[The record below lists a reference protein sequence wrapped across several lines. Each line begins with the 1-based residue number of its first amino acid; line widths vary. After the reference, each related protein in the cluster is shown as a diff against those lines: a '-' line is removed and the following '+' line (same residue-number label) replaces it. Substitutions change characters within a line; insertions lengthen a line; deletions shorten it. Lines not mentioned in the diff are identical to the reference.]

1 MKINQS
7 MTISDLQEM
16 FEKDFDAKLII
27 NTNIKSLRTELYE
40 IAKIKDRHV
49 TISVNESSRTRS
61 IEKMFMQQFGIN
73 VEICDRWGNSVAKDI
88 MLSEVNEE
96 AKKKNQYQDESSQ
109 NIENEESENG
119 NAKIVALK
127 KDVHSY
133 VGKEEVKKEDP
144 RIKNIKN
151 AYMKYQKTEKYS
163 DMKKLISL
171 LEEAQ
176 VFAGESSLSGVDY
189 ELKKTISNIK
199 TYGKNVASMHIKKK
213 KFFISILAT
222 IVIIT
227 SLAGAFVSV
236 LERLNEKQISNDID
250 NIIRSSQSKRD
261 ASGYI
266 DTELLT
272 EKQKQ
277 LDAIR
282 SRGIKKDAL
291 LIVGIIGL
299 LITSI
304 FVVNLN
310 KYTVTSYR
318 FD

>member
-96 AKKKNQYQDESSQ
+96 AKKRNQYQDESSQ

-127 KDVHSY
+127 KDIHSY
-133 VGKEEVKKEDP
+133 VDKEEAKKEDP

-151 AYMKYQKTEKYS
+151 AYMKYQKTEKYN

-176 VFAGESSLSGVDY
+176 VFAGESNLSGFDY
-189 ELKKTISNIK
+189 ELKRTISNIK
-199 TYGKNVASMHIKKK
+199 IYGKNVASMHIKKK
-213 KFFISILAT
+213 NFFIFILAT

-227 SLAGAFVSV
+227 SLAGVFVSV
-236 LERLNEKQISNDID
+236 LERLNEKQLSNDID
-250 NIIRSSQSKRD
+250 NIIRISRSQRA
-261 ASGYI
+261 ASGSL